1 MRRDAGRR
9 KPGFGNILPAGGQTG
24 SARASST
31 QPRLDMQTSA
41 LALVIALAAPVDTVR
56 AAPDSARVAS
66 PVDVAVTIP
75 ARLALPVSLELEPDT
90 VPRRRRKSI
99 EVSEWYERRLRIHR
113 YGAYATI
120 PLFIYQAAAGNELYH
135 KGSAADGW
143 ARNGHRV
150 GATAVATV
158 FGVNTVTGLW
168 NLWDS
173 RAVEQGRTRRT
184 IHALL
189 MLASDAGFAY
199 AGIKLSEDAEQSA
212 AARRRH
218 RNTAYASMG
227 VAVTGAGMMLLWR
240 D

>member
-1 MRRDAGRR
+1 MHT
-9 KPGFGNILPAGGQTG
+9 P
-24 SARASST
+24 
-31 QPRLDMQTSA
+31 A
-41 LALVIALAAPVDTVR
+41 LALLLALAGPADTVR
-56 AAPDSARVAS
+56 VAPDSALPTVS
-66 PVDVAVTIP
+66 S
-75 ARLALPVSLELEPDT
+75 RLELPVSLQVEADT
-90 VPRRRRKSI
+90 TPRRRRKSI

-120 PLFIYQAAAGNELYH
+120 PLFAFQAAAGNQLYN
-135 KGSAADGW
+135 KGDGAAGW
-143 ARNGHRV
+143 AKNGHRV
-150 GATAVATV
+150 GATALATV

-184 IHALL
+184 IHTLL

-212 AARRRH
+212 DARRRH

-227 VAVTGAGMMLLWR
+227 VAITGAGMMLLWR

>member
-1 MRRDAGRR
+1 MLTPALSLLLTLAG
-9 KPGFGNILPAGGQTG
+9 
-24 SARASST
+24 
-31 QPRLDMQTSA
+31 
-41 LALVIALAAPVDTVR
+41 PVDTVR
-56 AAPDSARVAS
+56 ALPDSA
-66 PVDVAVTIP
+66 PTTIP
-75 ARLALPVSLELEPDT
+75 SRLELPVSLRLEADT
-90 VPRRRRKSI
+90 TPRRRRKSI

-120 PLFIYQAAAGNELYH
+120 PLFVFQAAAGNELYQ
-135 KGSAADGW
+135 KGSGADSW

-150 GATAVATV
+150 GAASLATV

-173 RAVEQGRTRRT
+173 RAVPQGRTRRT
-184 IHALL
+184 LHTLL

-199 AGIKLSEDAEQSA
+199 AGIKLSEDAEESA
-212 AARRRH
+212 DARRRH
-218 RNTAYASMG
+218 RNTAFASMG

>member
-1 MRRDAGRR
+1 MYTTA
-9 KPGFGNILPAGGQTG
+9 F
-24 SARASST
+24 
-31 QPRLDMQTSA
+31 A
-41 LALVIALAAPVDTVR
+41 LLIALAGPSDTVR
-56 AAPDSARVAS
+56 VVPDSAAAS
-66 PVDVAVTIP
+66 RPDEVLASIP
-75 ARLALPVSLELEPDT
+75 ARLALPVSLQIESDT
-90 VPRRRRKSI
+90 IPRRRRKSI

-120 PLFIYQAAAGNELYH
+120 PLFAFQAAAGNELYN
-135 KGSAADGW
+135 KGDAAAGW
-143 ARNGHRV
+143 AKNGHRV
-150 GATAVATV
+150 GATALATV

-173 RAVEQGRTRRT
+173 RAVEQGRTRRA
-184 IHALL
+184 IHTLL

-212 AARRRH
+212 DARRRH
-218 RNTAYASMG
+218 RNTAFASLG

>member
-1 MRRDAGRR
+1 MLT
-9 KPGFGNILPAGGQTG
+9 P
-24 SARASST
+24 
-31 QPRLDMQTSA
+31 A
-41 LALVIALAAPVDTVR
+41 LALLIALAGPVDTVR
-56 AAPDSARVAS
+56 IVPDS
-66 PVDVAVTIP
+66 TP
-75 ARLALPVSLELEPDT
+75 AADPFRLELPVSLQIDADT
-90 VPRRRRKSI
+90 TPRRRRKSV

-113 YGAYATI
+113 YGAYATV
-120 PLFIYQAAAGNELYH
+120 PLFIFQAAAGNELYN
-135 KGSAADGW
+135 KGEGAAGW
-143 ARNGHRV
+143 AKNGHRV
-150 GATAVATV
+150 GATGLATV

-173 RAVEQGRTRRT
+173 RSVPQGRTRRT

-218 RNTAYASMG
+218 RNTAFASMG
-227 VAVTGAGMMLLWR
+227 VAITGAGMMLLWR

>member
-1 MRRDAGRR
+1 MFTPALSLLITLAG
-9 KPGFGNILPAGGQTG
+9 
-24 SARASST
+24 
-31 QPRLDMQTSA
+31 
-41 LALVIALAAPVDTVR
+41 PVDTVR
-56 AAPDSARVAS
+56 LVPDSA
-66 PVDVAVTIP
+66 PTTISS
-75 ARLALPVSLELEPDT
+75 RLELPVSLQLEADT
-90 VPRRRRKSI
+90 TPRRRRKSV

-120 PLFIYQAAAGNELYH
+120 PLFVFQAAAGNELYQ
-135 KGSAADGW
+135 KGSGADSW
-143 ARNGHRV
+143 AKNGHQI
-150 GATAVATV
+150 GAASLATV

-173 RAVEQGRTRRT
+173 RTVPQGRTRRT
-184 IHALL
+184 IHTLL

-212 AARRRH
+212 EARRKH

>member
-1 MRRDAGRR
+1 MHT
-9 KPGFGNILPAGGQTG
+9 P
-24 SARASST
+24 
-31 QPRLDMQTSA
+31 A
-41 LALVIALAAPVDTVR
+41 LALLLALAGPADTAR
-56 AAPDSARVAS
+56 FAPDSVS
-66 PVDVAVTIP
+66 VLSDSVSLSIP
-75 ARLALPVSLELEPDT
+75 SRLVLPVSLQIESDT
-90 VPRRRRKSI
+90 TPRRRRKSI

-113 YGAYATI
+113 YGAYAMI
-120 PLFIYQAAAGNELYH
+120 PLFAFQAAAGNELYN
-135 KGSAADGW
+135 KGSGAEGW

-150 GATAVATV
+150 GATALATV

-184 IHALL
+184 IHTLL

-212 AARRRH
+212 DARRKH
-218 RNTAYASMG
+218 RNLAYTSMG
-227 VAVTGAGMMLLWR
+227 VAITGAGMMVLWR

>member
-1 MRRDAGRR
+1 MLTPALSLLITLAG
-9 KPGFGNILPAGGQTG
+9 
-24 SARASST
+24 
-31 QPRLDMQTSA
+31 
-41 LALVIALAAPVDTVR
+41 PVDTVR
-56 AAPDSARVAS
+56 TVPDTAPAT
-66 PVDVAVTIP
+66 VTS
-75 ARLALPVSLELEPDT
+75 RLELPTSLHLEADT
-90 VPRRRRKSI
+90 TPRRRRKSV

-120 PLFIYQAAAGNELYH
+120 PLFVFQAAAGNELYQ
-135 KGSAADGW
+135 KGSGADSW
-143 ARNGHRV
+143 AKNGHQI
-150 GATAVATV
+150 GAASLATV

-173 RAVEQGRTRRT
+173 RAVPQGRTRRT
-184 IHALL
+184 IHTLL

-199 AGIKLSEDAEQSA
+199 AGIKLSEDAEESA
-212 AARRRH
+212 DARRKH

>member
-1 MRRDAGRR
+1 MFTPALSLLITLAG
-9 KPGFGNILPAGGQTG
+9 
-24 SARASST
+24 
-31 QPRLDMQTSA
+31 
-41 LALVIALAAPVDTVR
+41 PVDTVR
-56 AAPDSARVAS
+56 LVPDSA
-66 PVDVAVTIP
+66 PTTISS
-75 ARLALPVSLELEPDT
+75 RLELPVSLQLEADT
-90 VPRRRRKSI
+90 TPRRRRKSV

-120 PLFIYQAAAGNELYH
+120 PLFVFQAGRRKRAVPEGERCGLVGQERA
-135 KGSAADGW
+135 S
-143 ARNGHRV
+143 V
-150 GATAVATV
+150 GAASLATV

-173 RAVEQGRTRRT
+173 RTVPQGRTRRT
-184 IHALL
+184 IHTLL

-199 AGIKLSEDAEQSA
+199 AGIKLSEDAEESA
-212 AARRRH
+212 DARRKH

>member
-1 MRRDAGRR
+1 MLLSG
-9 KPGFGNILPAGGQTG
+9 ILPLLLASVVATDTGLAPADSAGLAFT
-24 SARASST
+24 ARATSDSLAAAVARFDAT
-31 QPRLDMQTSA
+31 LGVHRTPARVSDNLLRLPRLFPA
-41 LALVIALAAPVDTVR
+41 DTPR
-56 AAPDSARVAS
+56 AR
-66 PVDVAVTIP
+66 
-75 ARLALPVSLELEPDT
+75 
-90 VPRRRRKSI
+90 PRAI
-99 EVSEWYERRLRIHR
+99 EVSDWYERRLRIHR

-120 PLFIYQAAAGNELYH
+120 PLFVFQAAAGNELYQ
-135 KGSAADGW
+135 KGSGADGW
-143 ARNGHRV
+143 ARNGHRI
-150 GATAVATV
+150 GATGLATV

-173 RAVEQGRTRRT
+173 RAVPQGRTRRT

-212 AARRRH
+212 DARRKH

>member
-1 MRRDAGRR
+1 MHT
-9 KPGFGNILPAGGQTG
+9 P
-24 SARASST
+24 
-31 QPRLDMQTSA
+31 A
-41 LALVIALAAPVDTVR
+41 LALLLALAGPADTAR
-56 AAPDSARVAS
+56 FAPDSVS
-66 PVDVAVTIP
+66 VLSDSVSLSIP
-75 ARLALPVSLELEPDT
+75 SRLVLPVSLQIESDT
-90 VPRRRRKSI
+90 APRRRRKSI

-113 YGAYATI
+113 YGAYAMI
-120 PLFIYQAAAGNELYH
+120 PLFAFQAAAGNELYN
-135 KGSAADGW
+135 KGSGAEGW

-150 GATAVATV
+150 GATALATV

-184 IHALL
+184 IHTLL

-212 AARRRH
+212 DARRKH
-218 RNTAYASMG
+218 RNLAYTSMG
-227 VAVTGAGMMLLWR
+227 VAITGAGMMVLWR

>member
-1 MRRDAGRR
+1 MIT
-9 KPGFGNILPAGGQTG
+9 P
-24 SARASST
+24 
-31 QPRLDMQTSA
+31 A
-41 LALVIALAAPVDTVR
+41 LAFLIALTGPADTTRVV
-56 AAPDSARVAS
+56 PDSA
-66 PVDVAVTIP
+66 PVTIP
-75 ARLALPVSLELEPDT
+75 SRLELPVSLQIEADT
-90 VPRRRRKSI
+90 TPRRRRKAI
-99 EVSEWYERRLRIHR
+99 EVSDWYERRLRIHR

-120 PLFIYQAAAGNELYH
+120 PLFVFQAAAGNELYQ
-135 KGSAADGW
+135 KGSGADSW

-150 GATAVATV
+150 GATALATV
-158 FGVNTVTGLW
+158 FSVNTVTGLW

-173 RAVEQGRTRRT
+173 RVVPQGRTRRT

-212 AARRRH
+212 DARRKH

>member
-1 MRRDAGRR
+1 VNFATIHLYRQ
-9 KPGFGNILPAGGQTG
+9 FG
-24 SARASST
+24 SATISVTST
-31 QPRLDMQTSA
+31 RPDMHTHA
-41 LALVIALAAPVDTVR
+41 LALLLALAGPADTVR
-56 AAPDSARVAS
+56 LAPDSVSAS
-66 PVDVAVTIP
+66 SDSVSLSIP
-75 ARLALPVSLELEPDT
+75 SRLVLPVALQIESDT
-90 VPRRRRKSI
+90 TPRRRRKSI

-120 PLFIYQAAAGNELYH
+120 PLFVFQAAAGNELYN
-135 KGSAADGW
+135 KGSGADGW

-150 GATAVATV
+150 GATALATV

-184 IHALL
+184 IHTLL

-199 AGIKLSEDAEQSA
+199 AGIKLSEDAEESA
-212 AARRRH
+212 DARRKH
-218 RNTAYASMG
+218 RNLAYTSMG
-227 VAVTGAGMMLLWR
+227 VAITGAGMMVLWR

>member
-1 MRRDAGRR
+1 M
-9 KPGFGNILPAGGQTG
+9 
-24 SARASST
+24 
-31 QPRLDMQTSA
+31 MTSA
-41 LALVIALAAPVDTVR
+41 LALLIALSGPSDTVR
-56 AAPDSARVAS
+56 VVPDSTAAVHA
-66 PVDVAVTIP
+66 DDALVTI
-75 ARLALPVSLELEPDT
+75 AGRLALPVSLQIQEDT
-90 VPRRRRKSI
+90 IPRRRRRSI
-99 EVSEWYERRLRIHR
+99 EVSDWYERRLRIHR

-120 PLFIYQAAAGNELYH
+120 PLFAFQAAAGNELYH
-135 KGSAADGW
+135 KGEAADGW
-143 ARNGHRV
+143 AKNGHRV
-150 GATAVATV
+150 GATALATV

-184 IHALL
+184 IHTLL

-199 AGIKLSEDAEQSA
+199 AGIKLSEDAEESLD
-212 AARRRH
+212 ARRRH